1 MIAKRMKMLFG
12 ILALFALAGFSV
24 NCGPAEPTQLTIATG
39 GTAGTY
45 FPVGRAMAAVITD
58 YAEGIEATAINS
70 GGSID
75 NAEIIGDKE
84 AELAL
89 MQNDVAYYAQQG
101 LRMFEGQPV
110 ADIRGIA
117 ALYPE
122 IVQIVTLEE
131 YGIESLGDLEGKTV
145 GIGAPGSGT
154 AVNILQIL
162 KAVGLDETNVDIQY
176 LDFGECAAALKEK
189 TIHAGCVEAGIPT
202 SAVTDIASA
211 GDISILEI
219 PDDVYSKLKGD
230 YPFYVPITIPA
241 GTYSGMNEDVDSV
254 AVLAMLVTS
263 ADVPEDVIYKATRA
277 IFEHTSVLVAEHER
291 AGDITLETALDGLSV
306 PLHPGAKKYFEEQGL
321 VVPWNARCK

>member
-1 MIAKRMKMLFG
+1 MVLKRMKVLFG

-45 FPVGRAMAAVITD
+45 YPVGRAMAAVITD

-75 NAEIIGDKE
+75 NADMMRDKE
-84 AELAL
+84 VELAL

-101 LRMFEGQPV
+101 LRMFEGQLI
-110 ADIRGIA
+110 ADIRGVA

-131 YGIESLGDLEGKTV
+131 HGITSLSELEGKTV

-162 KAVGLDETNVDIQY
+162 KAVGLDETNVDIRY

-189 TIHAGCVEAGIPT
+189 TIHAGCVEAGVPT

-211 GDISILEI
+211 GDIRILEI
-219 PDDVYSKLKGD
+219 PGDSYNKLKED

-241 GTYSGMNEDVDSV
+241 GTYAGISEDVDSI
-254 AVLAMLVTS
+254 AVLAMLVAS
-263 ADVPEDVIYKATRA
+263 ADVPEDVVYKATRS
-277 IFEHTSVLVAEHER
+277 IFEHTDILVAAHER
-291 AGDITLETALDGLSV
+291 AGDITLETALDGVSV
-306 PLHPGAKKYFEEQGL
+306 PLHPGAKKYFEEQGIM
-321 VVPWNARCK
+321 VP